1 VSQRSKE
8 ELRIVYEKDY
18 LERLAAKGKMKPM
31 QKEESTI
38 SEEERTRK
46 IKEAEKVQIESAH
59 QIQEA
64 SAAKV
69 QSELDIKYKQEFLEN
84 EVRTRNKEVLSLI
97 DELKVLKI
105 ELDKLPV
112 KRKVTKK
119 KVSPKRKTSVK
130 RKVTKK
136 KVSPKRKT
144 SVKRK
149 VTKKKVS
156 PKRKKNKRK

>member
-1 VSQRSKE
+1 MSQRSKE
-8 ELRIVYEKDY
+8 ELRTEYEKDY
-18 LERLAAKGKMKPM
+18 LKRLSSKGKIRPI
-31 QKEESTI
+31 QTEEFTI
-38 SEEERTRK
+38 TEEERTRRVN
-46 IKEAEKVQIESAH
+46 EAEKIQIESAH

-69 QSELDIKYKQEFLEN
+69 QSELDIKNKQEFLEN
-84 EVRTRNKEVLSLI
+84 EVRIRNKEVLSLI

-105 ELDKLPV
+105 ELDKQPV

-119 KVSPKRKTSVK
+119 KASPKRRTTTK

-136 KVSPKRKT
+136 KA
-144 SVKRK
+144 
-149 VTKKKVS
+149 S